1 MGSSSTTSVEVGRN
15 ERPLRVAIVH
25 YRDAAESGGSL
36 RVGETIANHLDPKR
50 VSAEMVFA
58 YGSAGPVAQRVRVPC
73 HFIGA
78 SGPKDLPAWPRARA
92 LFKRIR
98 PDLIHF
104 QDGVVWLRVA
114 LLGTSYKKVV
124 HVHGRYQEAGN
135 DGNLNDPPF
144 RASPQLHAYLK
155 STDAQICIN
164 NGARDSL
171 LNLGWISREKSYVV
185 YNSIDLSR
193 FSMKGDS
200 AKARAQLGLP
210 KDALLLGMV
219 CRLVWE
225 KGCSDLLSIIERLP
239 SRWHGVIC
247 GDGPLRQQ
255 LEQECR
261 TRRIADRIHFLG
273 PQDDVVPVYAAL
285 DAYAFLSRY
294 EPFGLVLAE
303 AMAAGKPV
311 FGIEGDGEYNEAEYP
326 LLTADTAELV
336 AFDGSRDHETAL
348 PGQILDDIER
358 KISNYGSH
366 PARYSQM
373 IERARAWVGTCFAAP
388 LQAEAMTRVYE
399 HICGNSTG
407 APLELDGLYDA
418 TRHSAMRA
426 SSAVSP
432 TDAGATIES
441 RLAANAAAS

>member
-1 MGSSSTTSVEVGRN
+1 M
-15 ERPLRVAIVH
+15 VH
-25 YRDAAESGGSL
+25 YRDAADAGGSL
-36 RVGETIANHLDPKR
+36 RVGETIANHVDPKR
-50 VSAEMVFA
+50 VSVEMVFA
-58 YGSAGPVAQRVRVPC
+58 YGNAGPVSRRASVPC
-73 HFIGA
+73 HFIRA
-78 SGPKDLPAWPRARA
+78 KGPKDFLAWVRGRA
-92 LFKRIR
+92 LFKKIR
-98 PDLIHF
+98 PDVVHF
-104 QDGVVWLRVA
+104 QDGVVWLRMA
-114 LLGTSYKKVV
+114 LLGTSYKKAV
-124 HVHGRYQEAGN
+124 HVHGRYQKARE

-144 RASPQLHAYLK
+144 RASPLVRAYLK

-239 SRWHGVIC
+239 TRWHGVIC

-261 TRRIADRIHFLG
+261 MRRIADRIHFLG
-273 PQDDVVPVYAAL
+273 LQDNVAPVYAAL

-303 AMAAGKPV
+303 AMASGIPV

-326 LLTADTAELV
+326 LLTTDTAALV
-336 AFDGSRDHETAL
+336 PFNRLRTYEGAMPEPVLHEVAHRVS
-348 PGQILDDIER
+348 D
-358 KISNYGSH
+358 YGAH
-366 PARYSQM
+366 PHLYQRM
-373 IERARAWVGTCFAAP
+373 IERARMWVSECFAAP
-388 LQAEAMTRVYE
+388 VQAEVMAGVYE
-399 HICGNSTG
+399 NICEFGGMSPQKVSDWYQSKRTRAG
-407 APLELDGLYDA
+407 VELA
-418 TRHSAMRA
+418 TFEPSKRER
-426 SSAVSP
+426 V
-432 TDAGATIES
+432 
-441 RLAANAAAS
+441 LA